1 MAIEK
6 VLVIDDEPII
16 RKSFEELL
24 RGKRYGVT
32 AVATLRS
39 AEKLL
44 KRDPFDLIFLDVRL
58 PDGDGTELLGL
69 IAKQPARPLTIM
81 MSGFG
86 TVETAVE
93 CMRHGAFDY
102 LIKPFSL
109 SQIEVLVK
117 KAEHY
122 QQVLKVSERLTAQ
135 SSASTDLIGE
145 SAALRALRTR
155 LRKVAPTEATVLIQ
169 GEPGAGQDLVAHE
182 IYRASGRVPSPYL
195 AVDCAAVA
203 PGFLESV
210 LFGHEKGAFADAT
223 ERREGQLELADGGTL
238 LLSEIGEMPLHLQAK
253 LLRFLHDREF
263 ERVGGAK
270 PIKVDVRLLA
280 TTQRDL
286 RRAVTDGL
294 FREDLYYRLS
304 VFPLAVPPLRE
315 RRADIAPLAAHFL
328 ARLARQ
334 HGLVTPGFSAEA
346 LELLHAHPW
355 PGNVHELQTA
365 IARAVL
371 RTEPRS
377 AVQSSALGLPPPG
390 TMNRTHESVE
400 AVRPAEPWHSL
411 PEVEKAHILRTLEHT
426 GGNRTQAATL
436 LQISIRTLR
445 NKLNQYRDASSAPK

>member
-44 KRDPFDLIFLDVRL
+44 KRDSFDLIFLDVRL

-69 IAKQPARPLTIM
+69 IAKQPDRPLTIM

-117 KAEHY
+117 KAENY

-145 SAALRALRTR
+145 SAALRGLRTR
-155 LRKVAPTEATVLIQ
+155 LRKIAPTEATVLIQ

-182 IYRASGRVPSPYL
+182 IYRASGRAPSPYL

-203 PGFLESV
+203 PGFLESL
-210 LFGHEKGAFADAT
+210 LFGHEKGAFAGAT

-253 LLRFLHDREF
+253 LLRFLQDREF

-371 RTEPRS
+371 RTGPRT
-377 AVQSSALGLPPPG
+377 AVQSGALGLPPPG

-400 AVRPAEPWHSL
+400 AVRPAEPLLSL

-436 LQISIRTLR
+436 LHISIRTLR
-445 NKLNQYRDASSAPK
+445 NKLNEYRDASSAPK

>member
-6 VLVIDDEPII
+6 ILVIDDEPII

-32 AVATLRS
+32 AVGTLRS

-58 PDGDGTELLGL
+58 PDGDGTDLLGL
-69 IAKQPARPLTIM
+69 IAKQPTRPLTIM

-117 KAEHY
+117 KAENY
-122 QQVLKVSERLTAQ
+122 QQVLKVSARLTAQ
-135 SSASTDLIGE
+135 CSDSRDLLGD
-145 SAALRALRTR
+145 SAALRAFRIR

-169 GEPGAGQDLVAHE
+169 GEPGAGQELVAHE
-182 IYRASGRVPSPYL
+182 IYRASSRAHAPYL
-195 AVDCAAVA
+195 TVHCAAEA
-203 PGFLESV
+203 PGMLESII
-210 LFGHEKGAFADAT
+210 FGHEKGAFTGAT

-238 LLSEIGEMPLHLQAK
+238 LLAEIGEIPLHLQAK
-253 LLRFLHDREF
+253 LFRFLQDREF
-263 ERVGGAK
+263 ERMGGGK
-270 PIKVDVRLLA
+270 PGKVDVRVLA

-286 RRAVTDGL
+286 RLAVARGA

-304 VFPLAVPPLRE
+304 VFPLDVPPLRE
-315 RRADIAPLAAHFL
+315 RRADIAPLAEHFL
-328 ARLARQ
+328 ARLTRQ
-334 HGLVTPGFSAEA
+334 HGLVTPGFSAQA
-346 LELLHAHPW
+346 LILLQAHPW
-355 PGNVHELQTA
+355 PGNVHELQSA

-371 RTEPRS
+371 LTAPAT
-377 AVQSSALGLPPPG
+377 AVQAGALGLPAPDTLSHSPD
-390 TMNRTHESVE
+390 TLET
-400 AVRPAEPWHSL
+400 VRPAEPLPSL
-411 PEVEKAHILRTLEHT
+411 PELEKAHILRTLEHT
-426 GGNRTQAATL
+426 GGNRTKAAIL

-445 NKLNQYRDASSAPK
+445 NKLNEYRNANLRPK

>member
-69 IAKQPARPLTIM
+69 IAKQPTRPLTIM

-117 KAEHY
+117 KAENY

-135 SSASTDLIGE
+135 CSDSGDLMGE

-169 GEPGAGQDLVAHE
+169 GEPGAGQELVAHD
-182 IYRASGRVPSPYL
+182 IFRASNRAHAPYL
-195 AVDCAAVA
+195 SVDCAAVA
-203 PGFLESV
+203 PGLLESV
-210 LFGHEKGAFADAT
+210 LFGHEKGAFADAA

-238 LLSEIGEMPLHLQAK
+238 LLAEIGEMPQHLQAK
-253 LLRFLHDREF
+253 LFRFLQDREF

-270 PIKVDVRLLA
+270 PLKADVRVLA

-286 RRAVTDGL
+286 RQAVASGA

-304 VFPLAVPPLRE
+304 VFPLDVPPLRE
-315 RRADIAPLAAHFL
+315 RRADIAPLALHFL
-328 ARLARQ
+328 ARLARA

-346 LELLHAHPW
+346 LEMLLAHSW
-355 PGNVHELQTA
+355 PGNVRELQTV
-365 IARAVL
+365 IARSVL
-371 RTEPRS
+371 LTDPRM
-377 AVQSSALGLPPPG
+377 AVQSSALGLPSPG
-390 TMNRTHESVE
+390 TISRAHESVE
-400 AVRPAEPWHSL
+400 AVRPEEPLLSL
-411 PEVEKAHILRTLEHT
+411 PELEKAHILHTLEHT
-426 GGNRTQAATL
+426 GGNRTKAATL

-445 NKLNQYRDASSAPK
+445 NKLNEYRDAASVPK

>member
-69 IAKQPARPLTIM
+69 IAKQTDRPLTIM

-117 KAEHY
+117 KAENY

-135 SSASTDLIGE
+135 CSDSTDLLGD
-145 SAALRALRTR
+145 SAALKALRTL
-155 LRKVAPTEATVLIQ
+155 LRKVAPTEATILIQ
-169 GEPGAGQDLVAHE
+169 GEPGAGQELVAHE
-182 IYRASGRVPSPYL
+182 IYRASGRTPSPYL
-195 AVDCAAVA
+195 TVDCSAVA
-203 PGFLESV
+203 PGLLESV
-210 LFGHEKGAFADAT
+210 LFGHEKGAFAGAT

-238 LLSEIGEMPLHLQAK
+238 LISEIGEMPLHLQAK
-253 LLRFLHDREF
+253 LLRFLQDREF

-280 TTQRDL
+280 TTQRNL
-286 RRAVTDGL
+286 RQAVADGA

-304 VFPLAVPPLRE
+304 VFPIDVPPLRQ
-315 RRADIAPLAAHFL
+315 RHADIAPLAGHFL
-328 ARLARQ
+328 TRLARDQ
-334 HGLVTPGFSAEA
+334 GLRTPGFSAEA

-355 PGNVHELQTA
+355 PGNVHELKTA

-371 RTEPRS
+371 LTAPHT
-377 AVQSSALGLPPPG
+377 ALQSSALALPTPITPS
-390 TMNRTHESVE
+390 RTHEFVE
-400 AVRPAEPWHSL
+400 TACPAEPLLSL

-426 GGNRTQAATL
+426 AGNRTKAAAL

-445 NKLNQYRDASSAPK
+445 NKLNEYREESSVPN

>member
-69 IAKQPARPLTIM
+69 IAKQPTRPLTIM

-117 KAEHY
+117 KAENY
-122 QQVLKVSERLTAQ
+122 QQVLKVSDRLTAQ
-135 SSASTDLIGE
+135 CSDSSDLTGE

-169 GEPGAGQDLVAHE
+169 GEPGAGQELVAHE
-182 IYRASGRVPSPYL
+182 IFRASNRAHAPYL
-195 AVDCAAVA
+195 TVNCAAEA
-203 PGFLESV
+203 PGMLESII
-210 LFGHEKGAFADAT
+210 FGHEKGAFTGAT
-223 ERREGQLELADGGTL
+223 ERREGQLELADGGTVL
-238 LLSEIGEMPLHLQAK
+238 LTEIGEMPLHLQPK
-253 LLRFLHDREF
+253 LFRFLQDREF
-263 ERVGGAK
+263 ARMGGGK
-270 PIKVDVRLLA
+270 PGKADVRVLA

-286 RRAVTDGL
+286 RQAIARGT
-294 FREDLYYRLS
+294 FREDLYHRLS
-304 VFPLAVPPLRE
+304 VFPLDLPPLRE
-315 RRADIAPLAAHFL
+315 RHADIAPLAGHFL
-328 ARLARQ
+328 TRLARQ
-334 HGLVTPGFSAEA
+334 HGLITPGFSAEA
-346 LELLHAHPW
+346 LELLQAHAW
-355 PGNVHELQTA
+355 PGNVHELQSA

-371 RTEPRS
+371 LTEPAT
-377 AVQSSALGLPPPG
+377 AVQAGALGLPAPG
-390 TMNRTHESVE
+390 AISRSPISVE
-400 AVRPAEPWHSL
+400 TVRPAEPLPSL

-426 GGNRTQAATL
+426 GGNRTKAAIL

-445 NKLNQYRDASSAPK
+445 NKLNEYRNAASVPQ